1 MNTTRRQVLYGA
13 ALLGLAG
20 CGGSSDTLNP
30 ASAQTPTFPTPTPGA
45 GSSGRLY
52 VAYAEG
58 GTISG
63 NVLTLVETRPNVV
76 WFEDRP
82 GRRAGRQS
90 TASFVADWSSLG
102 FASVPPNA
110 ALEVGGQS
118 LPIILKDPVYEAG
131 SSTLRFVVEA
141 DQGVQLSSVPSAFS
155 DVTLFIDSAGS
166 TSSTKDILLE
176 AASLP
181 GFGALQVAITEG
193 PVSFALDSD
202 PSHSAGQGQS
212 ISQFGL
218 STSSVY
224 AFSGETT
231 PQKVT
236 LRLRLQSTAP
246 EGTFTLVN
254 GSPSTVVT
262 AQVPTGAAPQV
273 VAATGTQFAW

>member
-1 MNTTRRQVLYGA
+1 MNKTRRQVLYGA

-30 ASAQTPTFPTPTPGA
+30 ASAQTPTLPPPTPGP
-45 GSSGRLY
+45 GTSGRLY

-63 NVLTLVETRPNVV
+63 NVLTLIETRSNVV

-110 ALEVGGQS
+110 ALEVGGRS
-118 LPIILKDPVYEAG
+118 LPIILRDPVYDAG
-131 SSTLRFVVEA
+131 TGTLRFVVEA
-141 DQGVQLSSVPSAFS
+141 DQGAQLSSVPSAFS
-155 DVTLFIDSAGS
+155 DVSLFIDSGAS
-166 TSSTKDILLE
+166 PSSTKEILLE

-181 GFGALQVAITEG
+181 GLGGLQVAITEG
-193 PVSFALDSD
+193 SVSFALDGD
-202 PSHSAGQGQS
+202 PSHSAGQGDS

-218 STSSVY
+218 SSSSVY
-224 AFSGETT
+224 AFSGVTT

-236 LRLRLQSTAP
+236 LKLRLQSTAP
-246 EGTFTLVN
+246 GGTFTLVN
-254 GSPSTVVT
+254 GSSSIVVT
-262 AQVPTGAAPQV
+262 AQVPTGATPQV